1 MVSIQDFKPAA
12 DSQGPTAND
21 SAALP
26 LLVEA
31 YGRTD
36 PGLVRGNNEDQF
48 AIAELAK
55 MMRVNQ
61 TSLAGPGERTDSA
74 HAHLFVV
81 ADGMGGYAGG
91 EVASQIAVDTVED
104 CLLDSLK
111 WFLGAQGAEGEE
123 VAQALRA
130 AVDVADREVTNAAD
144 HRPGLGRM
152 GSALTLAFHHGRE
165 LFVAHVGDS
174 RAYLCRNRGLYCMTR
189 DHTLFAELTR
199 LGRPPDAEAA
209 ARMRHT
215 ITNAIGGGHPGVK
228 ADIVRAALEPGDR
241 LLLCTDGL
249 TDMLSRDEIAA
260 ALAEHPQPEAAC
272 RRLVAHAN
280 ERGGRDNITAVV
292 AVFRE
297 AGREP
302 TSASAPATVSLD
314 GSGA

>member
-1 MVSIQDFKPAA
+1 MSSQDFDMAA
-12 DSQGPTAND
+12 DARDPSVTDPAGP
-21 SAALP
+21 P
-26 LLVEA
+26 LFVEA
-31 YGRTD
+31 FGRTD

-61 TSLAGPGERTDSA
+61 TSLAGPDERTDAA

-91 EVASQIAVDTVED
+91 EVASRIAVSTVEE

-111 WFLGAQGAEGEE
+111 WFLGARGAEGEE
-123 VAQALRA
+123 VAKALRA
-130 AVDVADREVTNAAD
+130 AVDEADRDVFDEAD
-144 HRPGLGRM
+144 RRPGLRRM
-152 GSALTLAFHHGRE
+152 GSTLTLAFHHGRE

-174 RAYLCRNRGLYCMTR
+174 RAYLCRNRGLYRMTR

-199 LGRPPDAEAA
+199 LGRPPDAAA
-209 ARMRHT
+209 AERMRHT
-215 ITNAIGGGHPGVK
+215 VTNAIGGGRPGVK
-228 ADIVRAALEPGDR
+228 ADIVRASLEPGDR

-249 TDMLSRDEIAA
+249 TDMLTNDEIAT
-260 ALAEHPQPEAAC
+260 ALAEHMRPEAAC
-272 RRLVAHAN
+272 GRLVALAN

-297 AGREP
+297 IGPE
-302 TSASAPATVSLD
+302 
-314 GSGA
+314 

>member
-1 MVSIQDFKPAA
+1 MNGERLRIVPEAA
-12 DSQGPTAND
+12 TVLTPDINPTANPQVTTVTAP
-21 SAALP
+21 SAPP

-36 PGLVRGNNEDQF
+36 PGLVRRNNEDQF

-55 MMRVNQ
+55 MMRVNY
-61 TSLAGPGERTDSA
+61 TSLAGPGERTDAA

-91 EVASQIAVDTVED
+91 EVASQIAVSTVEE

-111 WFLGAQGAEGEE
+111 WFLGAQGPEGEE
-123 VAQALRA
+123 VGNTLRA
-130 AVDVADREVTNAAD
+130 AVDVADREVFNEAD
-144 HRPGLGRM
+144 RRPGLRRM
-152 GSALTLAFHHGRE
+152 GSTLTLAFHHGRE

-174 RAYLCRNRGLYCMTR
+174 RAYLCRDRGLYQMTR

-209 ARMRHT
+209 ERMRHT
-215 ITNAIGGGHPGVK
+215 ITNAIGGGHPGVR
-228 ADIVRAALEPGDR
+228 ADIMRATLEPGDR

-260 ALAEHPQPEAAC
+260 VLAEHPQPEAAC
-272 RRLVAHAN
+272 GRLVALAN
-280 ERGGRDNITAVV
+280 EQGGRDNITAVV
-292 AVFRE
+292 AAFR
-297 AGREP
+297 
-302 TSASAPATVSLD
+302 
-314 GSGA
+314 

>member
-1 MVSIQDFKPAA
+1 MSTRVSTSTADPQGTTVTGPAA
-12 DSQGPTAND
+12 S
-21 SAALP
+21 P

-31 YGRTD
+31 FGRTD
-36 PGLVRGNNEDQF
+36 PGLVRANNEDQF

-61 TSLAGPGERTDSA
+61 TSLAGVDERTDAA

-91 EVASQIAVDTVED
+91 EVASRIAVSTVEE

-111 WFLGAQGAEGEE
+111 WFLGAQGSEGDE
-123 VAQALRA
+123 VAKTLRA
-130 AVDVADREVTNAAD
+130 AVDVADREVFNEAD
-144 HRPGLGRM
+144 RRPGLRRM
-152 GSALTLAFHHGRE
+152 GSTLTLAFHHGRD

-174 RAYLCRNRGLYCMTR
+174 RAYLCRNRGLHRMTR

-199 LGRPPDAEAA
+199 LGRPPDADAA
-209 ARMRHT
+209 ERMRHT

-228 ADIVRAALEPGDR
+228 ADIVRAALESGDR

-249 TDMLSRDEIAA
+249 TDMLTNSEIAA
-260 ALAEHPQPEAAC
+260 ALAEHAQPEAAC
-272 RRLVAHAN
+272 GRLVALAN
-280 ERGGRDNITAVV
+280 ERGGRDNITAVI

-297 AGREP
+297 ADRE
-302 TSASAPATVSLD
+302 
-314 GSGA
+314 